1 MPIKEFED
9 LTPEEL
15 ARYDDFPFAKTDP
28 IFRKMA
34 FVLDWTYFTEEEKK
48 EYADELGKTVEEV
61 EKEFEEKWAKFE
73 EKRASEKKK
82 QKH

>member
-15 ARYDDFPFAKTDP
+15 ARYDNFPGVAKNP
-28 IFRKMA
+28 IFRRLA
-34 FVLDWTYFTEEEKK
+34 FNLDWNYFTDKEKK

-61 EKEFEEKWAKFE
+61 EKELEEKWAKFE